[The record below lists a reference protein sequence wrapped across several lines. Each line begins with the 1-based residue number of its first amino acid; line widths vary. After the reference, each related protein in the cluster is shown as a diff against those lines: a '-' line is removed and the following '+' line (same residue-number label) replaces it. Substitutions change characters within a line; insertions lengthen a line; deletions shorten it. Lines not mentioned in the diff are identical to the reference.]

1 MANERGSDAKT
12 IDVKTFWQAVGQRAT
27 GATIVTAHGSGGP
40 AGLLALSAT
49 HVAADPPTMLVS
61 IDNKTSALASV
72 LEAGHFAI
80 NYLPQGDPPPG
91 LKERVLERVQQLRFE
106 LLPAAQ
112 RSWYATGVAGVEVTA
127 LWSNEASGRHTIL
140 LRLEAGAELP
150 MHRHPGPEECF
161 VVSGDLRDGDL
172 ELGPGDY
179 VRHDG
184 GTEHTIST
192 RNGCLLYVTTSSPD
206 EQTQSTSS

>member
-1 MANERGSDAKT
+1 METNVHRQLDEETRDRIALYVLDSMRTPETERFEEHLESC
-12 IDVKTFWQAVGQRAT
+12 QACREE
-27 GATIVTAHGSGGP
+27 VTRLKP
-40 AGLLALSAT
+40 A
-49 HVAADPPTMLVS
+49 AADLVLVGPE
-61 IDNKTSALASV
+61 T
-72 LEAGHFAI
+72 
-80 NYLPQGDPPPG
+80 DPPPG

-192 RNGCLLYVTTSSPD
+192 RNGCLLYVTTSSAD